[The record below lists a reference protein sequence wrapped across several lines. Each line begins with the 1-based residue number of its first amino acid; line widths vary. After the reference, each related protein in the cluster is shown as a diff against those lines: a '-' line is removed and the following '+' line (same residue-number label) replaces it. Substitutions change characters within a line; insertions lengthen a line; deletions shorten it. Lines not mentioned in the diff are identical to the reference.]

1 MAQLPAEQRRSGRR
15 LLIAGVAILL
25 VAIGSLIFLSADA
38 SDRPTSPDSTP
49 SQTVGPSTTPG
60 GPDVGTPSPS
70 GEPVPEPT
78 PDEPTPD
85 EAAAAT
91 EQSLIGQITAL
102 IGALTG
108 LILAVTGMI
117 RILRTRNAPE

>member
-1 MAQLPAEQRRSGRR
+1 M
-15 LLIAGVAILL
+15 L
-25 VAIGSLIFLSADA
+25 VAIGSLIFLTADA
-38 SDRPTSPDSTP
+38 GDGPTAPDSTP
-49 SQTVGPSTTPG
+49 SQTAGPSTIPDGPG
-60 GPDVGTPSPS
+60 LDTPSPS
-70 GEPVPEPT
+70 GEPVPQPA
-78 PDEPTPD
+78 PDEPAPD

-117 RILRTRNAPE
+117 RILRTRQAPE